1 MWQSDKWHKTP
12 FKTHSNLLF
21 YIRTWDTPMYRT
33 LSELRNSINQMIER
47 QGEDAG
53 CAAFVFTK
61 EDVFE
66 FNEVTDKEEYF
77 SSLLSQD
84 VLCDVGDSSYI
95 YEEVGGMIDD
105 SIRKRKHMEIYSG
118 DVPVA

>member
-1 MWQSDKWHKTP
+1 
-12 FKTHSNLLF
+12 
-21 YIRTWDTPMYRT
+21 MYRT